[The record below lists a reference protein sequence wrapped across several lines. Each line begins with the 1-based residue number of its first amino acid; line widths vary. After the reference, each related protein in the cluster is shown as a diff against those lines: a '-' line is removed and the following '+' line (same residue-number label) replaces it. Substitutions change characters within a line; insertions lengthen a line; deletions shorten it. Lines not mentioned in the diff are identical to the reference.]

1 MAPRRMAEIPKR
13 DRPRERLIRK
23 GPRAL
28 STRDL
33 IAVIIGRGTRGRD
46 VLAVA
51 SDVRDVFSEKKLEVT
66 IGDLLAVPGVGEA
79 KACELLAGLELSRR
93 FGDPNEGLR
102 ISGPEEVLCLPD
114 VDAIRHRQQEHFLAI
129 TLNGAGEVIRA
140 RTLTV
145 GLLNASQ
152 VHPREAFADAI
163 TDRAAAVVFVHNHPS
178 GSLEPSGQDM
188 AITRQ
193 LVDAGEL
200 LGIQVLDHLIISR
213 KGHRSLRGA
222 GALRID

>member
-1 MAPRRMAEIPKR
+1 MAARRITEIPER

-23 GPRAL
+23 GVEAL

-33 IAVIIGRGTRGRD
+33 IAVILGRGTHGRD

-51 SDVRDVFSEKKLEVT
+51 SEVRDVFERKRHAVT
-66 IGDLLAVPGVGEA
+66 VEDLLAVPGIGKA
-79 KACELLAGLELSRR
+79 KACELLAGFELSRR
-93 FGDPNEGLR
+93 FEDRNQGLR
-102 ISGPEEVLCLPD
+102 ITRPEDVLSLPS
-114 VDAIRHRQQEHFLAI
+114 VDAIRHRQQEHFLGI

-163 TDRAAAVVFVHNHPS
+163 TDRAAAIIFVHNHPS
-178 GSLEPSGQDM
+178 GSLDPSSQDL

-193 LVDAGEL
+193 LVEAGDL
-200 LGIQVLDHLIISR
+200 LGIQVLDHLVVTR
-213 KGHRSLRGA
+213 RGHRSLRESGT
-222 GALRID
+222 LRSG

>member
-1 MAPRRMAEIPKR
+1 MAEIPAR
-13 DRPRERLIRK
+13 DRPRERLIKK
-23 GPRAL
+23 GAKAL
-28 STRDL
+28 RTREL

-51 SDVRDVFSEKKLEVT
+51 GEIENVFEARKQDVT
-66 IGDLLAVPGVGEA
+66 IENLTAVPGVGEA
-79 KACELLAGLELSRR
+79 KACQLLAAFEIARR
-93 FGDPNEGLR
+93 FGDLNEGLR
-102 ISGPEEVLCLPD
+102 VTNPEEVLLLPD

-178 GSLEPSGQDM
+178 GSLEPSAPDL
-188 AITRQ
+188 AVTRQ
-193 LVDAGEL
+193 LVEAGEL
-200 LGIQVLDHLIISR
+200 LGIQVLDHLIISK
-213 KGHRSLRGA
+213 KGHRSLKQA
-222 GALRID
+222 GVL

>member
-1 MAPRRMAEIPKR
+1 MAEIPER
-13 DRPRERLIRK
+13 DRPRERLVRR
-23 GPRAL
+23 GPKVL
-28 STRDL
+28 TTREL

-51 SDVRDVFSEKKLEVT
+51 EEIRKVFEERKQEVT
-66 IGDLLAVPGVGEA
+66 IEHLIAVPGVGEA
-79 KACELLAGLELSRR
+79 KACQLLAAFELARR
-93 FGDPNEGLR
+93 FRDQNEGFR
-102 ISGPEEVLCLPD
+102 VSNPEEVLSLPD
-114 VDAIRHRQQEHFLAI
+114 VELIRHRQQEHFLAI
-129 TLNGAGEVIRA
+129 TLNGAGEVIHA

-178 GSLEPSGQDM
+178 GSLEPSGPDL

-193 LVDAGEL
+193 LMEAGDL
-200 LGIQVLDHLIISR
+200 LGIQVLDHLIVSR
-213 KGHRSLRGA
+213 KGHRSLKQA
-222 GALRID
+222 GIL

>member
-1 MAPRRMAEIPKR
+1 MAEIPER
-13 DRPRERLIRK
+13 DRPRERLMRK
-23 GPRAL
+23 GARAL

-33 IAVIIGRGTRGRD
+33 IAVIVGRGTRGRD
-46 VLAVA
+46 VLVIAA
-51 SDVRDVFSEKKLEVT
+51 EVRDIFGKKQHDVT
-66 IGDLLAVPGVGEA
+66 IEDLMAVPGIGAA
-79 KACELLAGLELSRR
+79 KACELLAGFELSRR
-93 FGDPNEGLR
+93 FEDRNEGLR
-102 ISGPEEVLCLPD
+102 IARPEDVLSIPD
-114 VDAIRHRQQEHFLAI
+114 VDVIRHRQQEHFLAI
-129 TLNGAGEVIRA
+129 TLNGAGEVIRV

-178 GSLEPSGQDM
+178 GSLEPSAQDT

-193 LVDAGEL
+193 LVEAGDL

-213 KGHRSLRGA
+213 KGHRSLRGD
-222 GALRID
+222 GALRPD

>member
-1 MAPRRMAEIPKR
+1 MAEIPER
-13 DRPRERLIRK
+13 DRPREKLIKK
-23 GPRAL
+23 GAKAL
-28 STRDL
+28 KTREL

-46 VLAVA
+46 VLAV
-51 SDVRDVFSEKKLEVT
+51 SGEIENVFDKQKQDVT
-66 IGDLLAVPGVGEA
+66 IENLTAVSGVGKA
-79 KACELLAGLELSRR
+79 KACQLLAAFEIARR
-93 FGDPNEGLR
+93 FVDRNEGLR
-102 ISGPEEVLCLPD
+102 ISNPEEVLCLPD
-114 VDAIRHRQQEHFLAI
+114 VEAIRHRQQEHFMAI

-178 GSLEPSGQDM
+178 GSLEPSAPDL

-193 LVDAGEL
+193 LTEAGEL
-200 LGIQVLDHLIISR
+200 LGIQVLDHLIISK
-213 KGHRSLRGA
+213 KGHRSLKQA
-222 GALRID
+222 GIL

>member
-1 MAPRRMAEIPKR
+1 MAEIPER

-23 GPRAL
+23 GPKAL

-46 VLAVA
+46 VLAVSA
-51 SDVRDVFSEKKLEVT
+51 EVERVLKARRLETTIEDVAAVT
-66 IGDLLAVPGVGEA
+66 GVGKA
-79 KACELLAGLELSRR
+79 KACQLLAAFELARR
-93 FGDPNEGLR
+93 FGDQSEGFR
-102 ISGPEEVLCLPD
+102 VSNPEEVLLLPD
-114 VDAIRHRQQEHFLAI
+114 VELIRCRQQEHFLAV

-178 GSLEPSGQDM
+178 GSLEPSAPDL
-188 AITRQ
+188 AVTRQ
-193 LVDAGEL
+193 LAEAGEL
-200 LGIQVLDHLIISR
+200 LGIQVLDHLIVSKR
-213 KGHRSLRGA
+213 GHRSLKIGRA
-222 GALRID
+222 HV

>member
-1 MAPRRMAEIPKR
+1 MR
-13 DRPRERLIRK
+13 
-23 GPRAL
+23 GPEAL
-28 STRDL
+28 STREL
-33 IAVIIGRGTRGRD
+33 IAVIIGRGTRGRG

-51 SDVRDVFSEKKLEVT
+51 DELEKVFEKR
-66 IGDLLAVPGVGEA
+66 GDAIAIEHLVAVDGVGEA
-79 KACELLAGLELSRR
+79 KACQLLAAVELARR
-93 FGDPNEGLR
+93 FRDRNEGFR
-102 ISGPEEVLCLPD
+102 VTNPEEVLVLPD
-114 VDAIRHRQQEHFLAI
+114 VEAIRHRQQEHFLAI

-178 GSLEPSGQDM
+178 GSLEPSAPDL

-193 LVDAGEL
+193 LKEAGEL
-200 LGIQVLDHLIISR
+200 LGIQVLDHLIISK
-213 KGHRSLRGA
+213 KGHRSLKEA
-222 GALRID
+222 GVL

>member
-1 MAPRRMAEIPKR
+1 MAEIPAR
-13 DRPRERLIRK
+13 DRPRERLIKK
-23 GPRAL
+23 GAKAL
-28 STRDL
+28 RTREL

-51 SDVRDVFSEKKLEVT
+51 GEIENVFEARKQDVT
-66 IGDLLAVPGVGEA
+66 IENLTAVPGVGEA
-79 KACELLAGLELSRR
+79 KACQLLAAFEIARR
-93 FGDPNEGLR
+93 FGDLNEGLR
-102 ISGPEEVLCLPD
+102 VTNPEEVLLLPD

-178 GSLEPSGQDM
+178 GSLEPSAPDL
-188 AITRQ
+188 AVTRQ
-193 LVDAGEL
+193 LVEAGEL
-200 LGIQVLDHLIISR
+200 LGIQVLDHLIISK
-213 KGHRSLRGA
+213 KGHRSLKQA
-222 GALRID
+222 GAL

>member
-1 MAPRRMAEIPKR
+1 MAEIPER
-13 DRPRERLIRK
+13 DRPRERLVRR
-23 GPRAL
+23 GPEAL
-28 STRDL
+28 STREL
-33 IAVIIGRGTRGRD
+33 IAVIIGRGTRGRG

-51 SDVRDVFSEKKLEVT
+51 DELEKVFEKRGDEVA
-66 IGDLLAVPGVGEA
+66 IEHLVAVDGVGEA
-79 KACELLAGLELSRR
+79 KACQLLAAVELARR
-93 FGDPNEGLR
+93 FRDRNEGFR
-102 ISGPEEVLCLPD
+102 VTSPEEVLRLPD
-114 VDAIRHRQQEHFLAI
+114 VEAIRHRQQEHFMAI

-178 GSLEPSGQDM
+178 GSLEPSGQDL

-193 LVDAGEL
+193 LEEAGEL
-200 LGIQVLDHLIISR
+200 LGIQVLDHLIVSK
-213 KGHRSLRGA
+213 KGHRSLKLA
-222 GALRID
+222 GVL